1 MVFLEAVREAYSVVL
16 NKETLVVSEEVTKIL
31 YQQIDLPIKKLKE

>member
-1 MVFLEAVREAYSVVL
+1 MVFLEAEWAGVVL
-16 NKETLVVSEEVTKIL
+16 DKETLVVSEEVTKIL

>member
-1 MVFLEAVREAYSVVL
+1 MVLD
-16 NKETLVVSEEVTKIL
+16 KETLVVSEEVMKIL

>member
-1 MVFLEAVREAYSVVL
+1 MVLDKEA
-16 NKETLVVSEEVTKIL
+16 LVVSEEVTKIL